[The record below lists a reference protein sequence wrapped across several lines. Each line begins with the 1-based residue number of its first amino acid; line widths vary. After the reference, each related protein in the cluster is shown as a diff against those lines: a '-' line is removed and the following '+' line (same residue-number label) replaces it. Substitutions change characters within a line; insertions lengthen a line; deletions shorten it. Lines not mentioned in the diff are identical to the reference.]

1 MEGAALATAVL
12 EHILASGALC
22 AATTHYAELKAFAIE
37 TPGVMNASCEF
48 DINTLKPTYKLVIGT
63 PGKSMAFAISEHLG
77 LSSKIIE
84 RAKAHVDPETREFER
99 VIEKL
104 DKSRF
109 ELDTETRKQEN
120 SVQN

>member
-1 MEGAALATAVL
+1 
-12 EHILASGALC
+12 
-22 AATTHYAELKAFAIE
+22 
-37 TPGVMNASCEF
+37 MNASCEF

-109 ELDTETRKQEN
+109 ELDTERENARKLRAELEIEKSN
-120 SVQN
+120 TEKMLDRKAEKKRA